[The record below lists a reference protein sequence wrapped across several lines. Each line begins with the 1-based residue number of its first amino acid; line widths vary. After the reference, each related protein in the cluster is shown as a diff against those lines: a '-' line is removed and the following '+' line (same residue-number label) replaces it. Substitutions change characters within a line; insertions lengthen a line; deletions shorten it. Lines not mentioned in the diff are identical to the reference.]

1 VKRLNFSA
9 VGEKIKELRKQMG
22 LSQKELSHNIC
33 TQAQISK
40 IEKGEVLPLS
50 STLYLISRRLGVDVN
65 YFFDIG
71 TTPRLDYVEETFRQ
85 LKAARRNTDYHTI
98 KQIVKAE
105 EKNPLFTHHK
115 KNYQLLLWH
124 KAIYVFEI
132 DRDFNRAVKL
142 INEAI
147 ELTFD
152 TVFTERE
159 IEIFISKGIFHYEE
173 GFIDDS
179 LTIYEQAFKAINQLP
194 YLKDDTI
201 KSRLYFN
208 IAKSLTDQSMF
219 DASIT
224 YCKEGIDWAIQ
235 QDNLYLLAHFHYHIG
250 YNYELQKNFDL
261 AIPYMQDAL
270 MIFQLVKDHRY
281 TDYIEGK
288 VRSWQT

>member
-1 VKRLNFSA
+1 MKRLNFSA

-208 IAKSLTDQSMF
+208 IAKSLTEQSMF

-288 VRSWQT
+288 IRSWQT

>member
-1 VKRLNFSA
+1 MNFSA

>member
-1 VKRLNFSA
+1 MNFSA

-224 YCKEGIDWAIQ
+224 YCKEGINWAIQ

-288 VRSWQT
+288 IRSWQT